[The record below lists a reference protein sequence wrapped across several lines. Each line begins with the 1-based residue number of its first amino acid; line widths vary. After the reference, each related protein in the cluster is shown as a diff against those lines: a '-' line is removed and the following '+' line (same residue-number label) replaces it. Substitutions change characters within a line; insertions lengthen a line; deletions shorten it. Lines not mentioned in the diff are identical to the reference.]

1 MFKEFTETFKKP
13 NVRSLAE
20 RELQEAEKHLLAA
33 HTSVEYAQSQVVFRT
48 NQVRRLTAYL
58 AK

>member
-1 MFKEFTETFKKP
+1 MFKEFLETFKKP
-13 NVRSLAE
+13 NVRALAE

-33 HTSVEYAQSQVVFRT
+33 YTNVEYAQSQVVFRT